1 MKARADMP
9 AYRPPFL
16 ALLLVL
22 SACGRVLPHGG
33 LSSTAARPPVATPKL
48 ADLAPPDFIP
58 ADLELVVRLDLNRV
72 REGLGEKEA
81 NELVAR
87 AIDRAAA
94 SGLMRLAL
102 SPARVLWFG
111 LRVTDID
118 EGDRVIAV
126 EFNDD
131 AKLNPDPNAWRRHET
146 SIQGLARHDAIE
158 KPGRSGFARVYTL
171 GQRGAV
177 FVTPVELHPA
187 ARRLGQ
193 LNLQRGQPDAR
204 GLLSIDYRPARLSPS
219 LEDRYPSLSA
229 LLRGVERV
237 RAAVHFEGDEVRLE
251 GRVGCA
257 SESAALKLRRFIDTF
272 RASLSKSKRHADTL
286 SHLEATTTETDLR
299 FTWRLP
305 RRIVWALLK
314 SGSAPE
320 AAARLDP

>member
-1 MKARADMP
+1 MKARADMAAP
-9 AYRPPFL
+9 RPHAL
-16 ALLLVL
+16 ALLLL
-22 SACGRVLPHGG
+22 LTACGRVLPHGG
-33 LSSTAARPPVATPKL
+33 VRSTAAQPAAATPKL
-48 ADLAPPDFIP
+48 ADLAPPDFLP
-58 ADLELVVRLDLNRV
+58 ADLELVVRLDLKRV

-102 SPARVLWFG
+102 SQARVLWFG

-131 AKLNPDPNAWRRHET
+131 ATLTPDPNTWRRHET
-146 SIQGLARHDAIE
+146 SVVGLVRHDAIK
-158 KPGRSGFARVYTL
+158 KPARSEFAQVYTL
-171 GQRGAV
+171 GQQGAV
-177 FVTPVELHPA
+177 FVTPVEVHPT
-187 ARRLGQ
+187 ARRLDH
-193 LNLQRGQPDAR
+193 LHLQRDQPDAR
-204 GLLSIDYRPARLSPS
+204 GLLSMDYRPTRLSPS

-237 RAAVHFEGDEVRLE
+237 RATVHFEGDEVRLE

-272 RASLSKSKRHADTL
+272 RNSLSKSKRHASTL
-286 SHLEATTTETDLR
+286 RQLEATTTETDLR

-305 RRIVWALLK
+305 RRIVWALIS
-314 SGSAPE
+314 SGSPSPT
-320 AAARLDP
+320 AAGLDP